1 MRNELLDSL
10 SISDRRNQIYERK
23 EIELPKT
30 INSREVAEM
39 IGKEHDQLLRT
50 IRGYIKVLDH
60 SAKLQ
65 TANFFIESSYKNANN
80 QSYPC
85 YEVTKKGC
93 EMIANKMT
101 GEKGILFTAEYVEK
115 FNQMEEEQFKPL
127 TPLEQ
132 LRIQYQALEQHDIE
146 IKEVKGEVQDLKNNM
161 PLFNVE
167 CDELQKEV
175 KKIGIM
181 MLGGKETPAY
191 KDKSLR
197 TKVYLDIQ
205 HQVKREFDVKSYK
218 AIKRCQLDVARK
230 IIQSYKLP
238 FVLEDEIKSFNN
250 QISLDEVCCTKE

>member
-1 MRNELLDSL
+1 MGNEILNSL
-10 SISDRRNQIYERK
+10 SISDRRNQIHERK
-23 EIELPKT
+23 EIDLPKT

-65 TANFFIESSYKNANN
+65 TANFFIESSYKNGNN

-175 KKIGIM
+175 KKIGIK

>member
-1 MRNELLDSL
+1 MSNEILNSL
-10 SISDRRNQIYERK
+10 SISDRRNQNHERK

-175 KKIGIM
+175 KKIGIK

-218 AIKRCQLDVARK
+218 AIKRSQLDVARK